1 MNATKLIKTLE
12 GHTDGVLSVSFSP
25 CGKFLAS
32 GSEDNTIKLWS
43 MPDGIAVKT
52 IAAHDGNVNCVLCSP
67 DGATIVS
74 ASRDKTVKIWKMADC
89 SLERTLEGH
98 DAGVNCVL
106 AAEKGE
112 VIVSAAD
119 DTTVKIWNGKD
130 GALKTTLKPGLGDV
144 KAAAISPNAKL
155 LALGGSELK
164 IFSFPDGEL
173 IKDNS
178 DYIYGVRGLAFSPDG
193 VKLAAALGMEK
204 KLQLWRINTLE
215 IDLEGDIRDS
225 DWINCA
231 VFTPDGKYLLTGGS
245 AVKKWDLATGLAAAA
260 FEGHSDEI
268 YSVAISPDGKLIA
281 SASND
286 GTIKLWDNTI
296 SAQA

>member
-1 MNATKLIKTLE
+1 MNANKPIKTLE
-12 GHTDGVLSVSFSP
+12 GHSDGVLSVSFSP

-32 GSEDNTIKLWS
+32 GSEDKTIKLWS
-43 MPDGIAVKT
+43 MPDGIAIKS

-67 DGATIVS
+67 DCATLIS
-74 ASRDKTVKIWKMADC
+74 SSWDKTVKVWKISDC

-98 DAGVNCVL
+98 DSSVNCVL
-106 AAEKGE
+106 AAEKGT
-112 VIVSAAD
+112 VIVSASD
-119 DTTVKIWNGKD
+119 DTTAKIWNGKD
-130 GALKTTLKPGLGDV
+130 GALKTTLKPDLGDV
-144 KAAAISPNAKL
+144 KGAAISPNARF
-155 LALGGSELK
+155 LALGGAELK

-173 IKDNS
+173 LKDNS

-193 VKLAAALGMEK
+193 AKLAAALGMEK
-204 KLQLWRINTLE
+204 KLQLWKISAGE
-215 IDLEGDIRDS
+215 IALEGDIQDS

-231 VFTPDGKYLLTGGS
+231 VFTPDGKYLLTGG
-245 AVKKWDLATGLAAAA
+245 AAALKKWDLATGLMTAV

-268 YSVAISPDGKLIA
+268 YSVAISPDGRLIA

-296 SAQA
+296 PA